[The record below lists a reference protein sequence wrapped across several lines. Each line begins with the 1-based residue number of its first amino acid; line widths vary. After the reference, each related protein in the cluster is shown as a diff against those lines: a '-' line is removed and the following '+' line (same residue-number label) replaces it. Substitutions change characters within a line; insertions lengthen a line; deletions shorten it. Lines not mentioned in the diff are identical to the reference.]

1 MNLYKIN
8 HLSKE
13 ELSKELYKCCGS
25 TTWVNNMLKYF
36 PVEELVDLLEYSEI
50 EWWNCSEADWK
61 EAFAQHPKIGDLES
75 IKKKFTTTAD
85 WASSEQ
91 GQVQQAGEETLKAI
105 ASGNKKYEEKFG
117 YIFIVCATGKSADEI
132 LTILNTRLQN
142 SPEVEIDVAADEQL
156 QILQLRLEK
165 LLEVDLK

>member
-36 PVEELVDLLEYSEI
+36 PVEELVDLLEDAEI
-50 EWWNCSEADWK
+50 EWWNCHEEDWK
-61 EAFAQHPKIGDLES
+61 EAFAQHPRIGDLES
-75 IKKKFTTTAD
+75 IRKKFSSTAE

-91 GQVQQAGEETLKAI
+91 GGVQNAKEETLKAL
-105 ASGNKKYEEKFG
+105 AEANKLYEDKFG

-132 LTILNTRLQN
+132 LTIINTRLQN

-156 QILQLRLEK
+156 MILQLRLEK

>member
-1 MNLYKIN
+1 
-8 HLSKE
+8 
-13 ELSKELYKCCGS
+13 
-25 TTWVNNMLKYF
+25 MLKYF

-50 EWWNCSEADWK
+50 EWWNCKEADWK
-61 EAFAQHPKIGDLES
+61 EAFSQHPRIGDLES
-75 IKKKFTTTAD
+75 IKKKFATTAD
-85 WASSEQ
+85 WANSEQ
-91 GQVQQAGEETLKAI
+91 GQVQQASEETLKAI
-105 ASGNKKYEEKFG
+105 ADGNKKYEEKFG